1 MIPAPDGERRRATY
15 EDVLEAPEHL
25 VAEILDGE
33 LVTSPRPA
41 VRHSMATAV
50 LASDVVGPYH
60 LGRGGPGGWWILFG
74 PEVHFGPPAGVDVV
88 VPDLAGWRRER
99 MPHPPGVP
107 YLTLAPDWICE
118 VLSPSTARYDRIRK
132 LRIYAREGVGHAWL
146 VDPLAK
152 TVEVYRREGGHWLL
166 LSSHEGS
173 ERMRAEPFDAVE
185 IELSALWG
193 EDGQEPEGT

>member
-1 MIPAPDGERRRATY
+1 MIPAPDRERRRATY
-15 EDVLEAPEHL
+15 EDVLRAPEHL

-41 VRHSMATAV
+41 GRQALATAV
-50 LASDVVGPYH
+50 LTAEVVGPHH
-60 LGRGGPGGWWILFG
+60 LGRGGPGGWWILIE
-74 PEVHFGPPAGVDVV
+74 PEIHFGPPGRVDVV

-99 MPHPPGVP
+99 MPRPPEGP
-107 YLTLAPDWICE
+107 FETLAPDWICE

-132 LRIYAREGVGHAWL
+132 LRMYAREGVGHAWL

-152 TVEVYRREGGHWLL
+152 TVEVYRREGEHWLL

-193 EDGQEPEGT
+193 EDVQEPEGT